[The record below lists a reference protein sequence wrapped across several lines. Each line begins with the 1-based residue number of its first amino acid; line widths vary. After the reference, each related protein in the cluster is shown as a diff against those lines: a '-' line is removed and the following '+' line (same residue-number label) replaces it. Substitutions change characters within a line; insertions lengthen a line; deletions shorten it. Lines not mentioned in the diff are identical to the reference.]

1 MGKKNELQQKLE
13 EKYDKFSK
21 GQKKLADFIR
31 KDYDKAAFLT
41 AARMGEEVGVSE
53 STVVRFAMA
62 LGYEGYPEFQK
73 ALGELVRMKLNSIQ
87 RMEVT
92 YGRISQS
99 EILSVVLQSDIEKI
113 KLTQAAMDHEA
124 FELAVD
130 TILNARKVYVIGIRS
145 CAPLADFLAFY
156 LHPVCENVTAVNTNS
171 SSEIFEQ
178 LIRIDER
185 DVIIGISFPRY
196 SMRTLKALEFAS
208 NRKTKVITITDSI
221 HSPMTLY
228 SSCNLIARSD
238 MASIVDSL
246 VAPLSVVNALV
257 VALCM
262 KKQDEVI
269 KTLETLEEIW
279 DEYQVYSKDELNMV
293 GEKVEITDPWESE
306 GESHE

>member
-1 MGKKNELQQKLE
+1 MNNKNANELLNKI
-13 EKYDKFSK
+13 DKNYEQMSK
-21 GQKKLADFIR
+21 GQKLLADYIL
-31 KDYDKAAFLT
+31 KNYDKAVFLT
-41 AARMGEEVGVSE
+41 AAKLGKVVGVSE
-53 STVVRFAMA
+53 STVVRFATQ
-62 LGYEGYPEFQK
+62 LGYQGYPGFQK
-73 ALGELVRMKLNSIQ
+73 ALEELVRNKLNSIQ

-99 EILSVVLQSDIEKI
+99 EILASVLQSDIEKI
-113 KLTQAAMDHEA
+113 KLTLANMDQNA

-130 TILNARKVYVIGIRS
+130 TILNAKRIYVVGIRS
-145 CAPLADFLAFY
+145 CAPLANFLSFY
-156 LHPVCENVTAVNTNS
+156 LNLIFDNVTSVHTNS

-178 LIRIDER
+178 LIRIGAEDL
-185 DVIIGISFPRY
+185 IIGISFPRY

-208 NRKTKVITITDSI
+208 NRKAKVITLTDSV

-262 KKQDEVI
+262 KKQKDVI
-269 KTLETLEEIW
+269 ATLETLEQIW
-279 DEYQVYSKDELNMV
+279 DEYQVYSSDELNQV
-293 GEKVEITDPWESE
+293 DDSVSLNFKENEET
-306 GESHE
+306 